1 MTLTKLLDGITVSKM
16 FWKLYGQKLPT
27 QEIEIAHIQ
36 YDSRKIRQGDLFIA
50 IRGIESDGHKFIEQA
65 ITRGAKV
72 VVVEDDAAL
81 PDSFFLHSGVVKIV
95 VPNCRIALSQLSS
108 NYFDHPA
115 AKMKMIGVTGTNGK
129 TTTTHLIKSILEMNG
144 EKTGLIGTIQYSIDD
159 KILPATHTT
168 PESLE
173 LNELLDRMARAGCSS
188 VVMEVSSH
196 ALHQHR
202 VNNIGFKAG
211 VFTNLTQDHLDYH
224 GTMNEYFRAK
234 MILFEN
240 LSSDSWAIVNVDDEW
255 GLKLTKL
262 TNAKMITYGTS
273 ASAIVEGRNISS
285 SISGLK
291 FSIIYEGKETL
302 IESRLIGNFN
312 VSNILAAYS
321 VGIALGIPQKT
332 ICTALCSI
340 KNVPGRFE
348 RIVSRKGW
356 TAVIDYAHTPDAIEK
371 ALHAIHNVF
380 DKNNRGRIIT
390 VFGCGGNRDRGKR
403 PKMGYIASSLSD
415 ITIITSDNP
424 RNENPDL
431 IINEIYEGI
440 KSGSKVYRELD
451 RRKAIL
457 MALDMGQSGD
467 VVLIAGKGHE
477 DYQVIRDEKI
487 FFSDRQIVEEYI
499 RENESLG

>member
-1 MTLTKLLDGITVSKM
+1 MTLSKLLNGITVSKM
-16 FWKLYGQKLPT
+16 FRALYGQKLPT
-27 QEIEIAHIQ
+27 QDVEIGHLQ
-36 YDSRKIRQGDLFIA
+36 YDSRKIKIGDLFIA
-50 IRGIESDGHKFIEQA
+50 IRGIESDGHMFIEQA
-65 ITRGAKV
+65 INQGAKV
-72 VVVEDDAAL
+72 VVVEDDTTL

-108 NYFDHPA
+108 NYFNHPA
-115 AKMKMIGVTGTNGK
+115 AKLKMIGVTGTNGK
-129 TTTTHLIKSILEMNG
+129 TTTTHLIKSMLEMNG

-159 KILPATHTT
+159 QILPATHTT

-173 LNELLDRMARAGCSS
+173 LNELLDRMARAECSS

-202 VNNIGFKAG
+202 VNNIRFKAG

-224 GTMNEYFRAK
+224 GTMNEYFQAK

-255 GLKLTKL
+255 GVKLTKL
-262 TNAKMITYGTS
+262 TNAKIITYGTNT
-273 ASAIVEGRNISS
+273 SAIVEGRNISS
-285 SISGLK
+285 SITGLK
-291 FSIIYEGKETL
+291 FTIIYEGKETL
-302 IESRLIGNFN
+302 IESELIGNFN

-332 ICTALCSI
+332 IRTALCSI
-340 KNVPGRFE
+340 KSVPGRFE
-348 RIVSRKGW
+348 RIVSRKGC
-356 TAVIDYAHTPDAIEK
+356 TAVIDYAHTPDALEK
-371 ALHAIHNVF
+371 ALHAISNVF
-380 DKNNRGRIIT
+380 DKNNEGKIIT

-431 IINEIYEGI
+431 IVNEIYEGI
-440 KSGSKVYRELD
+440 KSGSKVYIELD
-451 RRKAIL
+451 RRKAII
-457 MALDMGQSGD
+457 MAIGMAQSGD

-477 DYQVIRDEKI
+477 DYQVIRGEKI
-487 FFSDRQIVEEYI
+487 FFNDRQIVEEYI